1 MLHNIKKLFK
11 AKEEEKKE
19 LKFNKFQLFLDLVN
33 SYLKRE
39 YPNITFDLS
48 LYENNEE
55 EDNLKVQ
62 KAMLIY
68 EVIRQFADF
77 KWEKRTQ
84 KSVKKDLIWS
94 GYGINSQPNKKIP
107 QDFLRRKE
115 LVFFREQGT
124 CNRCGN
130 VMDKIQ
136 KSYIILAQESDENG
150 GYNVENLYFF
160 VQTVIILYKIKIRV
174 FQKFLLES
182 EMIYTTYF
190 RYFIFNL

>member
-1 MLHNIKKLFK
+1 MLHNIKKLFES
-11 AKEEEKKE
+11 KEEEKKE
-19 LKFNKFQLFLDLVN
+19 LKFNKFQLFLDLVII
-33 SYLKRE
+33 YLKRE

-77 KWEKRTQ
+77 KWERRTQ

-124 CNRCGN
+124 CNRCEN

-136 KSYIILAQESDENG
+136 KSSIILAQESDENG
-150 GYNVENLYFF
+150 GYNVENL
-160 VQTVIILYKIKIRV
+160 ILLCSSCYNLIQNQDKSFSEIPLRIRDDLYD
-174 FQKFLLES
+174 LL
-182 EMIYTTYF
+182 
-190 RYFIFNL
+190 

>member
-1 MLHNIKKLFK
+1 MFTNIKKLFK
-11 AKEEEKKE
+11 AKEEEIKE
-19 LKFNKFQLFLDLVN
+19 LKLDKFQLFLDLVN

-39 YPNITFDLS
+39 YPNINFDLS
-48 LYENNEE
+48 FYKDKKE

-62 KAMLIY
+62 KATLIA

-77 KWEKRTQ
+77 HWEKKTQ
-84 KSVKKDLIWS
+84 KSVKKEILWS
-94 GYGINSQPNKKIP
+94 GYGVNSQPNKKIP

-136 KSYIILAQESDENG
+136 KSSIILAQESDENG
-150 GYNVENLYFF
+150 GYNIENL
-160 VQTVIILYKIKIRV
+160 ILLCSSCYNLTQNQDKSFSEIPLRIRDDLYD
-174 FQKFLLES
+174 LL
-182 EMIYTTYF
+182 
-190 RYFIFNL
+190 

>member
-1 MLHNIKKLFK
+1 MFTNIKKLFK
-11 AKEEEKKE
+11 AKEEEIKE
-19 LKFNKFQLFLDLVN
+19 LKLDKFQLFLDLVN

-55 EDNLKVQ
+55 EDNLKIQ
-62 KAMLIY
+62 KAMLIH

-94 GYGINSQPNKKIP
+94 GYGINSQPSKKIP

-124 CNRCGN
+124 CNRCGH

-136 KSYIILAQESDENG
+136 KSSIILAQESEENG
-150 GYNVENLYFF
+150 GYNVENL
-160 VQTVIILYKIKIRV
+160 ILLCSNCYNLIQNQDKSFSEIPLRIRDDLYD
-174 FQKFLLES
+174 LL
-182 EMIYTTYF
+182 
-190 RYFIFNL
+190 

>member
-1 MLHNIKKLFK
+1 MFTNIKKLFK
-11 AKEEEKKE
+11 AKEEEIKE
-19 LKFNKFQLFLDLVN
+19 LKLDKFQLFLDLVN

-39 YPNITFDLS
+39 YPSINFDLS
-48 LYENNEE
+48 FYKDKKE

-62 KAMLIY
+62 KATLIA

-77 KWEKRTQ
+77 HWEKKTQ
-84 KSVKKDLIWS
+84 KSVKKEILWS
-94 GYGINSQPNKKIP
+94 GYGVNSQPNKKIP

-136 KSYIILAQESDENG
+136 KSSIILAQESDENG
-150 GYNVENLYFF
+150 GYNIENL
-160 VQTVIILYKIKIRV
+160 ILLCSSCYNLTQNQDKSFSEIPLRIRDD
-174 FQKFLLES
+174 LYDL
-182 EMIYTTYF
+182 I
-190 RYFIFNL
+190 

>member
-1 MLHNIKKLFK
+1 MFTNIKKLFK
-11 AKEEEKKE
+11 AKEEEIKE
-19 LKFNKFQLFLDLVN
+19 LKLDKFQLFLDLVN

-39 YPNITFDLS
+39 YPSINFDLS

-55 EDNLKVQ
+55 QDNLKIQ
-62 KAMLIY
+62 KVMLIH

-136 KSYIILAQESDENG
+136 KSSIILAQESDENG
-150 GYNVENLYFF
+150 GYNVENL
-160 VQTVIILYKIKIRV
+160 ILLCSNCYNLIQNQDKSFSEIPLRIRDDLYD
-174 FQKFLLES
+174 LL
-182 EMIYTTYF
+182 
-190 RYFIFNL
+190 

>member
-1 MLHNIKKLFK
+1 MLHKIKKLFES
-11 AKEEEKKE
+11 KEEEKKE
-19 LKFNKFQLFLDLVN
+19 LKLNKFQLFLDLVN

-39 YPNITFDLS
+39 YPSINFDLS

-55 EDNLKVQ
+55 QDNLKIQ
-62 KAMLIY
+62 KVMLIH

-124 CNRCGN
+124 CNRCEN

-136 KSYIILAQESDENG
+136 KSSIILAQESDENG
-150 GYNVENLYFF
+150 GYNVENL
-160 VQTVIILYKIKIRV
+160 ILLCSNCYNLIQNQDKSFSEIPLRIRDDLYD
-174 FQKFLLES
+174 LL
-182 EMIYTTYF
+182 
-190 RYFIFNL
+190 

>member
-1 MLHNIKKLFK
+1 MFTNIKKLFK
-11 AKEEEKKE
+11 AKEEEIKE
-19 LKFNKFQLFLDLVN
+19 LKLDKFQLFLDLVN

-39 YPNITFDLS
+39 YPSINFDLS

-55 EDNLKVQ
+55 EDNLKIQ
-62 KAMLIY
+62 KAMLIH

-107 QDFLRRKE
+107 QDFIRRKE

-136 KSYIILAQESDENG
+136 KSSIILAQESDENG
-150 GYNVENLYFF
+150 GYNIENL
-160 VQTVIILYKIKIRV
+160 ILLCSSCYNLTQNKDKDFSEIPLRIRDD
-174 FQKFLLES
+174 LYDL
-182 EMIYTTYF
+182 I
-190 RYFIFNL
+190 